1 MCCSTKYA
9 FDRHIYTQEK
19 HLRQQYYYA
28 AIVAKCAILNQQK
41 GNLFLREA

>member
-9 FDRHIYTQEK
+9 FGRYIFTQDGN
-19 HLRQQYYYA
+19 LRQQYYYA
-28 AIVAKCAILNQQK
+28 VIVAKYAVLNRQK